1 MQKKSIIIA
10 FIVVLGIS
18 LALYGLSFTDSR
30 TTTDLKRCLFEAP
43 IKCGRIEM
51 TDEKILQEIYDLGLS
66 KKEASKLFLKAQK
79 ENLEYF
85 ALYSNKGE
93 ENLTSEEQRMKVDHE
108 RSIPYFERALRI
120 VEKMSD

>member
-1 MQKKSIIIA
+1 MKKRALFFLFFVLAGA
-10 FIVVLGIS
+10 FV
-18 LALYGLSFTDSR
+18 LYGLSFTDSR

-43 IKCGRIEM
+43 IKCGRIGM

-66 KKEASKLFLKAQK
+66 KKDARKLFLKAQK

-85 ALYSNKGE
+85 TFYSNKGE

-108 RSIPYFERALRI
+108 RSIPYFERALGI
-120 VEKMSD
+120 VEKMGD